1 MAVQSGNME
10 MLTLVT
16 EPKLGIQNEA
26 DSRGMLPIHLAVL
39 MDNYE
44 AVAYL
49 MEMQSV
55 NGESDVNRG

>member
-1 MAVQSGNME
+1 ME

-26 DSRGMLPIHLAVL
+26 DNRGMLPIHLAVL
-39 MDNYE
+39 MDNYQ

-49 MEMQSV
+49 LEMQSV

>member
-1 MAVQSGNME
+1 ME

-16 EPKLGIQNEA
+16 DPKVGIPNEPDN
-26 DSRGMLPIHLAVL
+26 RGMLPIHLAVL
-39 MDNYE
+39 LEKYD

-49 MEMQSV
+49 LNLQSV